1 MIAAVMALNFRSLT
15 AGLLTMIPTVWPV
28 ALVFGMLGWL
38 GIPIDIG
45 TMMTAGVAMGVCVD
59 DTVHYATWFRRGI
72 RLGLNRIEATRFA
85 YENAAAAMY
94 QSNFVVGF
102 GLAAFGISAFMPTR
116 RFGLLMLTLLMFGLM
131 ADLVLTPA
139 MFAGPLGKF
148 FTKWWIKPKP
158 LEAPA
163 AKTHDEPTTDR
174 PSVIPSP
181 HIPLSPEPNILPMP
195 TPSRSRDQSVSS
207 SGGLGAAQ

>member
-1 MIAAVMALNFRSLT
+1 
-15 AGLLTMIPTVWPV
+15 MIPTVWPV
-28 ALVFGMLGWL
+28 AIVFGGLGWL

-59 DTVHYATWFRRGI
+59 DTVHYGTWFRRG
-72 RLGLNRIEATRFA
+72 LQMGLNRIEATRFA
-85 YENAAAAMY
+85 FENAAAAMY

-139 MFAGPLGKF
+139 IMAGPLGRF
-148 FTKWWIKPKP
+148 FSKRWIKPKE
-158 LEAPA
+158 LEKPGMLPA
-163 AKTHDEPTTDR
+163 DMREDGSVAIPPPHRVSEPKIIPMSQAGHRRDR
-174 PSVIPSP
+174 G
-181 HIPLSPEPNILPMP
+181 M
-195 TPSRSRDQSVSS
+195 
-207 SGGLGAAQ
+207 SGGAAGMKK